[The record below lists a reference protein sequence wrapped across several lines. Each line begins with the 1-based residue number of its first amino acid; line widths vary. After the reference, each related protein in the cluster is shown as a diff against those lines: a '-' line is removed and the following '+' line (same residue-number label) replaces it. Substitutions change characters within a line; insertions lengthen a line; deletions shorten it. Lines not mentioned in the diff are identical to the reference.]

1 MSDYK
6 LTDAQKAVL
15 RESMNSPIS
24 EKELCEKLGMDD
36 NTFSRFMKDEKR
48 MSVFRQALSEDEL
61 EAASGGKF
69 NCDKLMRLALCGL
82 NGGPGEQDPCFK
94 TYHRGIYDGG
104 FPSCAATVEDG
115 SWCDENDACYTVSVV
130 YKDMRDC
137 HKAWK

>member
-24 EKELCEKLGMDD
+24 EKELCEKLGMDVK
-36 NTFSRFMKDEKR
+36 TFSRFMKDEKR
-48 MSVFRQALSEDEL
+48 MSVFQQALSEDEL
-61 EAASGGKF
+61 EAASGGKLA
-69 NCDKLMRLALCGL
+69 CDILMRFALCGL
-82 NGGPGEQDPCFK
+82 NGSPDEQDPCIN
-94 TYHRGIYDGG
+94 TYHRGIYDSG
-104 FPSCAATVEDG
+104 FPNCAATVDDG
-115 SWCDENDACYTVSVV
+115 SWCEVNDACYNVSVV